1 MNKIIIFSKH
11 FWPDNFKI
19 NILAKELVKRGHD
32 ITVLTSNPNYNNKI
46 NNNYKNNYFLNKK
59 KWQGIKIYYLP
70 IFRKKNY
77 NWVNILINYLSHFI
91 SCFFYCHF
99 FIKKKYDI
107 VFVFG
112 TSPIFQSF
120 PAIYFSF
127 LIRKPLIL
135 WVQDLW
141 PESLKDT
148 GYIKNKL
155 LLSIVKFFVKIN
167 YILTD
172 LILVQS
178 EKFKVKIKK
187 DFKLKKKILTYYNLS
202 ELKFQKFS
210 NTRNKKCII
219 TYAGNFGKAQ
229 DFETLFKVLTI
240 SKIKKNFIF
249 NLIGSGKKFNI
260 LKRLVVKNNLQN
272 FVKIKKYL
280 NEKKLSKFLL
290 KSDGLLL
297 TLNKGEALNN
307 TIPGKFQTYIAFGKP
322 IISNS
327 MGVSNNIIKMSKIG
341 YSNRPGDYKKL
352 YNNLIKVKKITLS
365 EKKNIYNRS
374 RILYMKYFELNKNID
389 DLEKILRIYKS

>member
-32 ITVLTSNPNYNNKI
+32 ITVLTSNNNYNNKI

-187 DFKLKKKILTYYNLS
+187 DFKLKKKILTYY
-202 ELKFQKFS
+202 
-210 NTRNKKCII
+210 
-219 TYAGNFGKAQ
+219 
-229 DFETLFKVLTI
+229 D
-240 SKIKKNFIF
+240 
-249 NLIGSGKKFNI
+249 
-260 LKRLVVKNNLQN
+260 
-272 FVKIKKYL
+272 
-280 NEKKLSKFLL
+280 
-290 KSDGLLL
+290 
-297 TLNKGEALNN
+297 
-307 TIPGKFQTYIAFGKP
+307 
-322 IISNS
+322 
-327 MGVSNNIIKMSKIG
+327 
-341 YSNRPGDYKKL
+341 
-352 YNNLIKVKKITLS
+352 
-365 EKKNIYNRS
+365 
-374 RILYMKYFELNKNID
+374 
-389 DLEKILRIYKS
+389 

>member
-240 SKIKKNFIF
+240 SVQIINFAFLFFRNYTFLKNHKKKNFLENLQIIF
-249 NLIGSGKKFNI
+249 KNILNLENIVKIGNFLFKILNPFFSAFLFFIMFFLVFFKINNIVLLILFIYFAIILPLMKFEKEIVANI
-260 LKRLVVKNNLQN
+260 LK
-272 FVKIKKYL
+272 
-280 NEKKLSKFLL
+280 KF
-290 KSDGLLL
+290 
-297 TLNKGEALNN
+297 
-307 TIPGKFQTYIAFGKP
+307 
-322 IISNS
+322 
-327 MGVSNNIIKMSKIG
+327 
-341 YSNRPGDYKKL
+341 
-352 YNNLIKVKKITLS
+352 
-365 EKKNIYNRS
+365 EKKN
-374 RILYMKYFELNKNID
+374 
-389 DLEKILRIYKS
+389 